1 MSDHKIAEE
10 SLSSPDP
17 VAKATLPVLASNREC
32 LNRIDEK
39 LDSTSGKLDTIIEK
53 LKLVEALTA
62 KKPRTVKRRDQ
73 SPKGK
78 TVKKGTSAAKPK
90 AKAKTAKPKAAKAK
104 AVRKPKKEKKSE
116 EPQKEGDGEKVASE

>member
-62 KKPRTVKRRDQ
+62 KKPRTVKKRDQ

-78 TVKKGTSAAKPK
+78 TAKKISAAKPK